1 MSLKDKEKWNN
12 KFAGAEYITGEEPVA
27 WFKENAELLPGR
39 GKGLDIASGE
49 GRNAVYAATLG
60 YDMLAIDI
68 SETGLEKAQALA
80 EKNQTRIRTQVVDL
94 DDYCIETSAYD
105 LILCFQF
112 LNRQLF
118 PQILQGLK
126 PGGWLIYETFN
137 RDYLKYSNFRE
148 EWTLD
153 YNELLRQF
161 SDLRVMRY
169 RELDKDEKGLS
180 SIVAWAEVGNAHR
193 KF

>member
-1 MSLKDKEKWNN
+1 
-12 KFAGAEYITGEEPVA
+12 
-27 WFKENAELLPGR
+27 
-39 GKGLDIASGE
+39 
-49 GRNAVYAATLG
+49 
-60 YDMLAIDI
+60 
-68 SETGLEKAQALA
+68 
-80 EKNQTRIRTQVVDL
+80 VDL

-112 LNRQLF
+112 LNRRLF
-118 PQILQGLK
+118 PQIIKGLK

-137 RDYLKYSNFRE
+137 RDYLKYTNFRE
-148 EWTLD
+148 EWVLD

-180 SIVAWAEVGNAHR
+180 SLVAWAGGQRPQEI
-193 KF
+193 

>member
-12 KFAGAEYITGEEPVA
+12 KFASPEYITGEEPVA
-27 WFKENAELLPGR
+27 WFKEHADLLPKQ

-60 YDMLAIDI
+60 YDTLAIDI

-80 EKNQTRIRTQVVDL
+80 EKNQTRICTQVVDL
-94 DDYCIETSAYD
+94 DDYSIETSTYD

-112 LNRQLF
+112 LNRRLF
-118 PQILQGLK
+118 PQIVKGLK

-137 RDYLKYSNFRE
+137 RDYLKYTNFRK
-148 EWTLD
+148 EWVLD

-161 SDLRVMRY
+161 SDLRVIRY
-169 RELDKDEKGLS
+169 RELDTGEKGLS
-180 SIVAWAEVGNAHR
+180 SLVAWKETI
-193 KF
+193 

>member
-12 KFAGAEYITGEEPVA
+12 KFAGPEYITGEEPVA
-27 WFKENAELLPGR
+27 WFKEHAGLLPGK

-68 SETGLEKAQALA
+68 SETGLEKAKALA
-80 EKNQTRIRTQVVDL
+80 EKNQTQIRTQVVDL
-94 DDYCIETSAYD
+94 DDYDIDSSAYD

-112 LNRQLF
+112 LNRKLF
-118 PQILQGLK
+118 PKIIKGLK
-126 PGGWLIYETFN
+126 PDGWLIYETFN
-137 RDYLKYSNFRE
+137 RDYLKYTQFKE
-148 EWTLD
+148 EWVLD

-161 SDLRVMRY
+161 RELRVMRY
-169 RELDKDEKGLS
+169 RELDEDEKGLS
-180 SIVAWAEVGNAHR
+180 SLVAWKKNL
-193 KF
+193 